1 MAQIM
6 CRYWIRFARTGNP
19 NGSGFPNWPAYDLPA
34 ASYLELGTQTKRAA
48 ALHDDAFR
56 LIKRLYAARLAA
68 LAP

>member
-1 MAQIM
+1 
-6 CRYWIRFARTGNP
+6 
-19 NGSGFPNWPAYDLPA
+19 LPA
-34 ASYLELGTQTKRAA
+34 ASYLEMGTQTKRAT